1 MDWLR
6 DNVNWYSFGAL
17 SFAVSFVVTDF
28 MALDSKYEFK
38 LKRQENAFCKQVSLD
53 IPSIGN
59 FQSYIQNFGFQRRR
73 FGFLYG
79 KFVPADD
86 SSDGSDIKAGDGENK
101 PPMKCIVEAI
111 YEPPQDVDAE
121 AAEGF
126 VALEDDKEETVNTI
140 AEMLGLKKVG
150 WIFGHEERSDF
161 TLTAAELILA
171 AEYQLEDAK
180 GVQETPFVTVTVS
193 PTADGTVTVEAFQVS
208 LQCMSMVAEEAL
220 EIGEKPSECTVNE
233 TFTAIQEGK
242 ASKTVENS
250 FFLTVVPIVQHTSEN
265 LIADFPMLNRDVSD
279 RTPSHNEMKR
289 QLQKSGS
296 EGWTFVDRLADFNLL
311 IYLSGYLDLNGDLPK
326 ICASIVDRNVPLNSG
341 YQIIIKSMAGLEG
354 SY

>member
-1 MDWLR
+1 LIFD
-6 DNVNWYSFGAL
+6 DAQNVLLLLLLF
-17 SFAVSFVVTDF
+17 FVVTDF
-28 MALDSKYEFK
+28 MVLDSQYEFK

-53 IPSIGN
+53 IPSAGN
-59 FQSYIQNFGFQRRR
+59 FQSYIQNFGFQRKR

-86 SSDGSDIKAGDGENK
+86 SDSSDMKTGDGEHK

-111 YEPPQDVDAE
+111 YEPPQHVDAE

-126 VALEDDKEETVNTI
+126 VALQDEKEDVVNTI
-140 AEMLGLKKVG
+140 AKMLGLKKVG
-150 WIFGHEERSDF
+150 WIFGHEERTDF
-161 TLTAAELILA
+161 TLTAAEVILA
-171 AEYQLEDAK
+171 AEYQLEDAD
-180 GVQETPFVTVTVS
+180 GVNETPFVTVTVS

-250 FFLTVVPIVQHTSEN
+250 FFLTVVPIVQHTSETF
-265 LIADFPMLNRDVSD
+265 IADFPMLNRDVSD
-279 RTPSHNEMKR
+279 RTPSHVEMKR

-311 IYLSGYLDLNGDLPK
+311 IYLSGFLDLNADLPK
-326 ICASIVDRNVPLNSG
+326 ICASIVDRGTPLDSG